1 MEERILNKLEKID
14 ECLDKICTTQAVH
27 TEQLKEHMR
36 RSDLLEKR
44 VEQVDAEMAPI
55 QAHVHKVEGAFK
67 FIALIGTAIAII
79 LGLKEL
85 F

>member
-1 MEERILNKLEKID
+1 MEEISKK
-14 ECLDKICTTQAVH
+14 LDKMDERLDNIQTLQAVH

-44 VEQVDAEMAPI
+44 IEQVDQELKPVEK
-55 QAHVHKVEGAFK
+55 HVAMVNGALK
-67 FIALIGTAIAII
+67 LVGIIGTLAAIALA
-79 LGLKEL
+79 LKEL

>member
-1 MEERILNKLEKID
+1 MEEISKK
-14 ECLDKICTTQAVH
+14 LDKLDERLDTIQTMQAVH

-44 VEQVDAEMAPI
+44 IEQVDQELKPVEK
-55 QAHVHKVEGAFK
+55 HVAMVNGALK
-67 FIALIGTAIAII
+67 LIGVLGTIVAIL
-79 LGLKEL
+79 LGLKGL